1 MMQMTDSTKRTTRM
15 RNITAIRVKSTLAS
29 SFSLLRPLKAQS
41 SRPSLTNAL
50 ITAMPEKLSWEKSA
64 WRVSHFSVMYLPTRL
79 LHASISA
86 MGMRLS
92 SVMRGFMPNIFTME
106 SPPIKTASKSMM
118 KPEP

>member
-1 MMQMTDSTKRTTRM
+1 M
-15 RNITAIRVKSTLAS
+15 
-29 SFSLLRPLKAQS
+29 
-41 SRPSLTNAL
+41 
-50 ITAMPEKLSWEKSA
+50 TAMPEKLSWEKSESLEKAA

-86 MGMRLS
+86 MGMREN

-106 SPPIKTASKSMM
+106 SPPMNTASKSMI